1 MPEPRP
7 STPSACDPPPPSL
20 GELRELL
27 RDLDAIVWEAD
38 ATTFVFAFVSAAAER
53 ITGHRL
59 EDWYR
64 PDFWAEHIHPEDR
77 DGALAFCRDATV
89 AGRDHAFEYRFRTAD
104 GRHLWFRD
112 IVHVVKN
119 PSGEPFQ
126 LRGLM
131 VDITQQKLAE
141 LSLKVSEDRF
151 RDLLNNL
158 QVGVM
163 VMGAE
168 TQTLLYNPAA
178 LELLGVTDAEITGR
192 DLYDPRWNVIHE
204 DGSPFPPETF
214 PVVRAL
220 STGREVRNVMMGVF
234 RPRTGDRAWLLV
246 NATPFLDSAGGVRQV
261 IASFGDITERRQME
275 SQLQLLE
282 QAMSRLNEA
291 VIITEAGPMEPPG
304 PPIVYVNDAFERL
317 TGYSRAEVLGVQPGL
332 VTGSQAD
339 QEAIQRMAAAIRA
352 GRPVR
357 EEMTRRRKNG
367 TEWRVEMDVVP
378 IPDQQGGVGHFVA
391 IERDVTERR
400 RLEEQLRHSQKM
412 EAVGMLAGG
421 IAHDFNNLLTA
432 MLGYSELLLAKTG
445 PGQPSRREAEEIHR
459 AAERAASLTRQLL
472 AFSRKQV
479 LQPRVI
485 SLNRLILDLE
495 DMLHRL
501 LGEDIEIQVR
511 LDPALGSV
519 MADRAQMEQVI
530 LNLAVNA
537 RDAMPH
543 GGTLRIE
550 TANEEVGGTLPRRH
564 LVVEP
569 GRYVILGVEDDGIGM
584 DESTRAHIFD
594 PFFTTKGV
602 GRGTGLGLSSV
613 YGVVKQSG
621 GTVGV
626 DSVPGRGTR
635 FTIYMPRVDDAPN
648 PGAAGEPGEGAV
660 GGSET
665 ILLVEDE
672 PSVRVLAREALRE
685 QGYRVLEA
693 GDGEEALR
701 VAREHAGPIHLLLTD
716 VIMPRLRGR
725 ALADR
730 LQQARTDL
738 RVLYMSGYPDTAI
751 AQHGV
756 LGEGVPFLGKPFG
769 PDALLRRVR
778 QVLDA
783 GRVTT

>member
-7 STPSACDPPPPSL
+7 SPPSACDPPHPSL
-20 GELRELL
+20 GDLQELL

-38 ATTFVFAFVSAAAER
+38 ASTFEFSFVSAAAGR

-64 PDFWAEHIHPEDR
+64 PGFWADHIHPEDR
-77 DGALAFCRDATV
+77 EGAVAFCRKAT
-89 AGRDHAFEYRFRTAD
+89 AEGRDHAFEYRFRTAH
-104 GRHLWFRD
+104 GRDLWFRD
-112 IVHVVKN
+112 IVHVVKQ
-119 PSGEPFQ
+119 PSGEPIQ

-131 VDITQQKLAE
+131 VDVTQQKLAE
-141 LSLKVSEDRF
+141 LSLKQSEDRF
-151 RDLLNNL
+151 RDLLDNL

-163 VMGAE
+163 VIGPE
-168 TQTLLYNPAA
+168 TETLLFNPAA
-178 LELLGVTDAEITGR
+178 LELLGVTEAEIAGR
-192 DLYDPRWNVIHE
+192 DLYDSRWNVIRE
-204 DGSPFPPETF
+204 DGSPFPRESF

-220 STGREVRNVMMGVF
+220 STGCEVRSVMMGVF
-234 RPRTGDRAWLLV
+234 RPKAGDRVWLLV
-246 NATPFLDSAGGVRQV
+246 NATPLLDSSGRVRQV

-291 VIITEAGPMEPPG
+291 VIITEAGSMEAPG
-304 PPIVYVNDAFERL
+304 PPILYVNEAFERL
-317 TGYSRAEVLGVQPGL
+317 TGYSREEVLGVRPGL
-332 VTGSQAD
+332 ITGSDAD
-339 QEAIQRMAAAIRA
+339 QETIQKMAAAIRA
-352 GRPVR
+352 GQPAR
-357 EEMTRRRKNG
+357 EEMTRRRKDG

-378 IPDQQGGVGHFVA
+378 IPGRQGGIDHFVA
-391 IERDVTERR
+391 IQRDVTERR
-400 RLEEQLRHSQKM
+400 RLEEQLRHSQRM

-445 PGQPSRREAEEIHR
+445 PGQPARREVEEIHR

-485 SLNRLILDLE
+485 SLNRLIRDLE

-511 LDPALGSV
+511 LDPALGNV
-519 MADRAQMEQVI
+519 KADPAQMEQVI

-543 GGTLRIE
+543 GGILRIE
-550 TANEEVGGTLPRRH
+550 TANEEMPGAPARGHVD
-564 LVVEP
+564 VEP
-569 GRYVILGVEDDGIGM
+569 GRYVLLGVEDTGIGM
-584 DESTRAHIFD
+584 DEITQAHIFD
-594 PFFTTKGV
+594 PFFTTKDV
-602 GRGTGLGLSSV
+602 GRGTGLGLSTV

-635 FTIYMPRVDDAPN
+635 FTLYMPRVDDAPTGGASEESLE
-648 PGAAGEPGEGAV
+648 GAARGW
-660 GGSET
+660 ET

-672 PSVRVLAREALRE
+672 PSVRVLTREALRE
-685 QGYRVLEA
+685 RGYRVLEA
-693 GDGEEALR
+693 CDGEEALR
-701 VAREHAGPIHLLLTD
+701 VARGHDGPIHLLLTD

-725 ALADR
+725 ALADQ
-730 LQQARTDL
+730 LQGARSGL
-738 RVLYMSGYPDTAI
+738 KVLYISGYPDTAI
-751 AQHGV
+751 AEHGV
-756 LGEGVPFLGKPFG
+756 LGEDVSFLGKPFS

-783 GRVTT
+783 GRVTA